1 TGISVGTGEE
11 ALYFIDVPADA
22 TDLTVEL
29 EGAAGGDADLY
40 VRHGQAPTNTLFDC
54 RPWDVGN
61 NEVCTF
67 ASPEEGQWFVR
78 VYGYEAASGLSLTAS
93 YSGGGDPVDN
103 APQDLEARYVFPLR
117 GQRIRVPL
125 TWTGGEG
132 AQVDVR
138 FNGEVATTIAN
149 TGAFTHTFK

>member
-1 TGISVGTGEE
+1 
-11 ALYFIDVPADA
+11 
-22 TDLTVEL
+22 
-29 EGAAGGDADLY
+29 
-40 VRHGQAPTNTLFDC
+40 
-54 RPWDVGN
+54 
-61 NEVCTF
+61 F

-149 TGAFTHTFK
+149 TGAFTHTFKAASVGAGSATYQVCNAGTNECSAEITVNYTARH